1 MSKDMKLIMENW
13 RSNVINEK
21 IDQCGEATVGDVI
34 KVFQALQQEK
44 TAQAKK
50 ERIVDLGS
58 ELAGWGLA
66 LAGLIGELG
75 LGGAIAGTAAGPIGA
90 AAGIIG
96 AVVIG
101 AVRAKR
107 GKKGAKER
115 MDMILKTLCID
126 PKLVDILDDDIEEDF
141 MKDQSFSSRLKD
153 VEQLAKTNPNAPMPN
168 FNAELTAYIEQKYL
182 NRNKPK
188 KQTDIDDIATSKK

>member
-1 MSKDMKLIMENW
+1 MKLIMENW

-141 MKDQSFSSRLKD
+141 MKDHSFSSRLKD
-153 VEQLAKTNPNAPMPN
+153 VEKLALTNPNAPMPN